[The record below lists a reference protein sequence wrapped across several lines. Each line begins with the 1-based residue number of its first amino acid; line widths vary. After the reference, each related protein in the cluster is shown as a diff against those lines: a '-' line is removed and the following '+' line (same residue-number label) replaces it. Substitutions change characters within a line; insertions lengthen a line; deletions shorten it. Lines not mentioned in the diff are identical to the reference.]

1 MRCDCGKEVIVF
13 NHAVRCGNNKSC
25 GCRIQRVNPDSA
37 LIRARSQI
45 ESNARSRRLEYSL
58 TDDELS
64 FIWLQACVYC
74 ETLGGN
80 QMRGRNRGRSTME
93 LLQQYNGLDRVDSNL
108 GYVAGN
114 VVPCCRWCNQAKS
127 SRPVGEFL
135 TWLRLFGCTKTEK
148 SIKLAASEIA
158 REVATHGGKQQ
169 ALRFRPAKGVS
180 AQHELTENH
189 PQSSTWSR
197 RKT

>member
-1 MRCDCGKEVIVF
+1 MVV
-13 NHAVRCGNNKSC
+13 NN
-25 GCRIQRVNPDSA
+25 GDA
-37 LIRARSQI
+37 
-45 ESNARSRRLEYSL
+45 E
-58 TDDELS
+58 
-64 FIWLQACVYC
+64 
-74 ETLGGN
+74 
-80 QMRGRNRGRSTME
+80 
-93 LLQQYNGLDRVDSNL
+93 QYNGLDRVDSNL

-148 SIKLAASEIA
+148 AIKLAASEIA

-180 AQHELTENH
+180 AQHELTEKPPAKFYMVKAENLT
-189 PQSSTWSR
+189 PSTAGIFPL
-197 RKT
+197 